1 MSILFLCCFYRIS
14 SFYNCSIFKTIEDDA
29 KASGLRIT
37 SIFHDAINA
46 IRTTFTSE
54 IDDAKASGLRIT
66 GIFHNAINA
75 MRTTFTSEIFDSNFE
90 SSLNNDITAI
100 KNYKNTVAS
109 GIEPATA
116 LKTCMASASEDA
128 IEYAASI
135 DATSISADEYIAKQR
150 TAQVATVA
158 QSKSLSSAKS
168 LIAEYNS
175 RCKNVGMS
183 QSDFISAIGQT
194 NSGLSKYLSGLNGAN
209 ASLGGYIVSLA
220 SAKLSTIA
228 LQVATMALNAALSV
242 GLAIAIQA
250 AVAWL
255 DDLVHAAKKASE
267 AADENASKSKEKA
280 QAAKEEVQQLDE
292 LIAKYKELANSDV
305 RDTSRRNEIRDVQGQ
320 IADLVGEQADN
331 LNLVNGK
338 LDEEL
343 DKLYEIQKIEAEKT
357 VKSASSAYYDAKDAA
372 DKAIGAESYLGL
384 DGYDYVGKIDKEV
397 FDELEGLD
405 KIVGT
410 NIAGKS
416 GLNLS
421 SLGDAGLSSDLL
433 GNADLS
439 TIQGK
444 IDALDLLIEKIEN
457 INGYDFANSEF
468 YNGLIEARDHY
479 QSYIDSMSE
488 AAISLRDAVTNVAAY
503 DETLSHMTVNSA
515 ESFGEYRQKMI
526 DAVSDNPYITGAV
539 ANGDITNSDI
549 EDDVTNYLSTLDEF
563 SDYYNDWAKS
573 FTNNG
578 LAETAEEMSTALKT
592 IFSSGDYFKQF
603 SSSDEGSKQIKN
615 SFDSWVDSLSDKDL
629 KLVYQLSLDEDA
641 STRTLDEWKSLVNDI
656 TPEIMKSFTSG
667 DYFKQFSSSDE
678 GSKQIKHSF
687 ESWVDS
693 LSDEELTVAYKLS
706 LNEESSSWDL
716 AEWIENVKS
725 TLKSQKGLISFS
737 DLINEESE
745 NDDAFSDRV
754 DSYIETVSSLKEA
767 LHAYS
772 TGDYEN
778 SSITNLIK
786 TFPQLASETDNLD
799 VAIYNLLNQLD
810 TNMLADFNAQFG
822 RLDTEEDRQQL
833 LNYQNAVLS
842 TGKTVGNTWFQI
854 DIDTEVDSMDNLYQA
869 MKESVSATGLTSD
882 SISALEARYRS
893 LDSYDPSKLFERTYN
908 GIHLNASALRDL
920 EAEYEKQK
928 KNEIIYGEDGL
939 EEKKKRYNELTKEIE
954 SCNDA
959 AKKSEL
965 VQEQSNLKPQIEDL
979 ANLASQ
985 YEGLTSA
992 YNKWIL
998 AQSSGEEGDKYDAIR
1013 DNLDDVEELYKQG
1026 LVGTNAF
1033 RSYVDLLSNQDLST
1047 ASPTEVREEYERL
1060 KQTIEG
1066 TSYSATDFLA
1076 EGSDGVLSF
1085 LNAVKELNN
1094 GWVTEEDGKWT
1105 LNFED
1110 DEEVARRL
1118 GIDVEFLQSILEKL
1132 SEYEWV
1138 INLNSI
1144 YSDID
1149 LLQTKAEEANEKLKE
1164 MGKTDIDF
1172 NVNSDNIDDV
1182 NSQIESAKGLLNS
1195 FRNEDGTININAE
1208 GAQEAQLIL
1217 GALIRQKQLLNEPA
1231 IMTVDTSGASEE
1243 VTSAIVLLQNLQTE
1257 YNNLEVET
1265 AIGVDTSETQGKI
1278 QNIISELENVPD
1290 TVKASLGLDDEDLQ
1304 NSLQELK
1311 NTPIDVD
1318 AGVNLSQ
1325 ATLDGVVSKINGL
1338 VPSMDVTAHVD
1349 STEVD
1354 NYQEKEHDSKGT
1366 VKFDVNDDEIVK
1378 FQNAPH
1384 TAKGK
1389 VIWDNDELLVKRNF
1403 YANGYITWKSAGTKN
1418 GLGKPDGLG
1427 GVDGTAH
1434 ANGTAF
1440 ANGDWGTKQSGV
1452 ALGGELG
1459 QELVVRNGRFFTIG
1473 DDSAEF
1479 FQYRKGD
1486 IIFNAE
1492 QTKEIFEKGKITHGS
1507 KRGSTFANGSAYI
1520 EGTAFSNG
1528 SGMITASGHVITTPT
1543 GGGGGSSSSNGSSSN
1558 NSSEKEEEPQIIDWI
1573 EIAIE
1578 RIERAIDNLATIAT
1592 SPFRKLA
1599 EKLDATNDELSK
1611 MSYELSLQQSAYNR
1625 YMQQA
1630 NSVGLSSDLATKVQ
1644 NGTIDITEYDSDT
1657 ADKIKDYQEWY
1668 EKALDCKDAILE
1680 LKESIA
1686 ELYQSKFDDV
1696 ATDYENQLS
1705 LLEHLTNTYN
1715 NGIDDLEA
1723 RGYLAS
1729 TKYYEALQKT
1739 EAQNIA
1745 IRKKELAELTE
1756 AMSEA
1761 VNSGYIKEGSEAW
1774 YDFQNSINEVKEAI
1788 QESETAMVEF
1798 ANSIREVKW
1807 GHFDYLQEQIS
1818 NITEEANFLIDLME
1832 NSDLYTDNGQ
1842 LTETGQATMGL
1853 HGQNYNVYMAQAD
1866 KYAEELKK
1874 LNAEIADDPNNTK
1887 LLERREELL
1896 ESQRDAILAAED
1908 EKQAIVDMV
1917 REGIELELDAL
1928 QDLIDKY
1935 TESLDSAKDL
1945 YDYQKKI
1952 KDQTSEIASLQKQ
1965 IAAYAGDT
1973 SEENRATVQKLQ
1985 VDLSDAME
1993 DLEETQYDHYIS
2005 EQKKLLDTLY
2015 NEYEMILNERLDN
2028 VDALLSDMIDS
2039 INANSSSI
2047 SDTLITETEKVGYDL
2062 SESIK
2067 SIWSNEGDAFSIIT
2081 KYGESFL
2088 TELTSV
2094 NTVLNSIS
2102 AKVGKMIGE
2111 SDASTDETVSMTE
2124 PSTTTDT
2131 SSTQPST
2138 PSASTLTRSDKDYY
2152 GVALAICNGN
2162 YGWGT
2167 GNTRKSKLKAKG
2179 FDANR
2184 IQSIVN
2190 QMLQEGYVYSGAW
2203 VGRYQGI
2210 KSLEPYHYNKYA
2222 HGGLVDYTGLAQLD
2236 GSPTEPEMVLS
2247 PKDTANF
2254 IALKDAMRSIADGN
2268 SPLADLFG
2276 SENGASN
2283 ILTQLAKIENPL
2295 SMSGTTVGDITYQV
2309 TIPIDHVQDYN
2320 DFMNQMRKDGKFEKM
2335 IRAMT
2340 VDILAGGSK
2349 LSKNKYQW

>member
-1 MSILFLCCFYRIS
+1 MTDSLV
-14 SFYNCSIFKTIEDDA
+14 FKTVDNDFSSMISDVSTLSNKLGALGVSFKDIS
-29 KASGLRIT
+29 KAWSVYGIKGVKNVFANSIT
-37 SIFHDAINA
+37 EMDL
-46 IRTTFTSE
+46 E
-54 IDDAKASGLRIT
+54 ML
-66 GIFHNAINA
+66 
-75 MRTTFTSEIFDSNFE
+75 
-90 SSLNNDITAI
+90 
-100 KNYKNTVAS
+100 KNYNEKVNTGTLMTKALGQTMVGAS
-109 GIEPATA
+109 KSAKEAAISYKGQAVNLEEVT
-116 LKTCMASASEDA
+116 ASAN
-128 IEYAASI
+128 
-135 DATSISADEYIAKQR
+135 TSKLA
-150 TAQVATVA
+150 
-158 QSKSLSSAKS
+158 
-168 LIAEYNS
+168 LIGT
-175 RCKNVGMS
+175 K
-183 QSDFISAIGQT
+183 
-194 NSGLSKYLSGLNGAN
+194 
-209 ASLGGYIVSLA
+209 
-220 SAKLSTIA
+220 
-228 LQVATMALNAALSV
+228 VATMALNAALSV

-250 AVAWL
+250 VVAWL

-267 AADENASKSKEKA
+267 AADENASKSKEKV

-305 RDTSRRNEIRDVQGQ
+305 QDTSRRSEIRDVQGQ

-539 ANGDITNSDI
+539 ANGDITSSDI

-687 ESWVDS
+687 ESWVAS

-908 GIHLNASALRDL
+908 GIHLNASALREL
-920 EAEYEKQK
+920 EAEYEKQQK
-928 KNEIIYGEDGL
+928 GKIESEL
-939 EEKKKRYNELTKEIE
+939 KEKQDRYNELTEQIE
-954 SCNDA
+954 SCTSA
-959 AKKSEL
+959 AEKSKL
-965 VQEQSNLKPQIEDL
+965 VQEQSDLKPQIEDL

-1338 VPSMDVTAHVD
+1338 VPSMDVTANVTGQENVD
-1349 STEVD
+1349 SLKQSTENLSDKTVTAKAEVEGKEDVD
-1354 NYQEKEHDSKGT
+1354 NLNTSIENLKDKNVT
-1366 VKFDVNDDEIVK
+1366 ARADVFGISSVQDLQTSIDNLKDKTIYINTFKRTTTIGEG
-1378 FQNAPH
+1378 NA
-1384 TAKGK
+1384 
-1389 VIWDNDELLVKRNF
+1389 
-1403 YANGYITWKSAGTKN
+1403 
-1418 GLGKPDGLG
+1418 
-1427 GVDGTAH
+1427 DGTAH

-1459 QELVVRNGRFFTIG
+1459 QELVVRNGKFFTIG

-1507 KRGSTFANGSAYI
+1507 KRGSTFANGSAYT
-1520 EGTAFSNG
+1520 EGTAFSSG

-1578 RIERAIDNLATIAT
+1578 RIERAIDRLKNTAT
-1592 SPFRKLA
+1592 STYKALKTRLG
-1599 EKLDATNDELSK
+1599 ATYDEISKVNEELSI
-1611 MSYELSLQQSAYNR
+1611 QQKAYNR

-1630 NSVGLSSDLATKVQ
+1630 NSVGLSSDLATKVR
-1644 NGTIDITEYDSDT
+1644 NGTIDINEYDADT
-1657 ADKIKDYQEWY
+1657 QELISDYQEWY
-1668 EKALDCKDAILE
+1668 D
-1680 LKESIA
+1680 
-1686 ELYQSKFDDV
+1686 YY
-1696 ATDYENQLS
+1696 ATIYS
-1705 LLEHLTNTYN
+1705 
-1715 NGIDDLEA
+1715 
-1723 RGYLAS
+1723 
-1729 TKYYEALQKT
+1729 
-1739 EAQNIA
+1739 
-1745 IRKKELAELTE
+1745 
-1756 AMSEA
+1756 
-1761 VNSGYIKEGSEAW
+1761 
-1774 YDFQNSINEVKEAI
+1774 
-1788 QESETAMVEF
+1788 
-1798 ANSIREVKW
+1798 
-1807 GHFDYLQEQIS
+1807 
-1818 NITEEANFLIDLME
+1818 
-1832 NSDLYTDNGQ
+1832 
-1842 LTETGQATMGL
+1842 
-1853 HGQNYNVYMAQAD
+1853 NVY
-1866 KYAEELKK
+1866 
-1874 LNAEIADDPNNTK
+1874 
-1887 LLERREELL
+1887 
-1896 ESQRDAILAAED
+1896 
-1908 EKQAIVDMV
+1908 
-1917 REGIELELDAL
+1917 
-1928 QDLIDKY
+1928 
-1935 TESLDSAKDL
+1935 
-1945 YDYQKKI
+1945 
-1952 KDQTSEIASLQKQ
+1952 
-1965 IAAYAGDT
+1965 
-1973 SEENRATVQKLQ
+1973 
-1985 VDLSDAME
+1985 
-1993 DLEETQYDHYIS
+1993 
-2005 EQKKLLDTLY
+2005 
-2015 NEYEMILNERLDN
+2015 
-2028 VDALLSDMIDS
+2028 
-2039 INANSSSI
+2039 
-2047 SDTLITETEKVGYDL
+2047 
-2062 SESIK
+2062 
-2067 SIWSNEGDAFSIIT
+2067 
-2081 KYGESFL
+2081 
-2088 TELTSV
+2088 
-2094 NTVLNSIS
+2094 
-2102 AKVGKMIGE
+2102 
-2111 SDASTDETVSMTE
+2111 
-2124 PSTTTDT
+2124 
-2131 SSTQPST
+2131 
-2138 PSASTLTRSDKDYY
+2138 
-2152 GVALAICNGN
+2152 
-2162 YGWGT
+2162 
-2167 GNTRKSKLKAKG
+2167 
-2179 FDANR
+2179 
-2184 IQSIVN
+2184 
-2190 QMLQEGYVYSGAW
+2190 
-2203 VGRYQGI
+2203 
-2210 KSLEPYHYNKYA
+2210 
-2222 HGGLVDYTGLAQLD
+2222 
-2236 GSPTEPEMVLS
+2236 
-2247 PKDTANF
+2247 
-2254 IALKDAMRSIADGN
+2254 
-2268 SPLADLFG
+2268 
-2276 SENGASN
+2276 
-2283 ILTQLAKIENPL
+2283 
-2295 SMSGTTVGDITYQV
+2295 
-2309 TIPIDHVQDYN
+2309 
-2320 DFMNQMRKDGKFEKM
+2320 
-2335 IRAMT
+2335 
-2340 VDILAGGSK
+2340 
-2349 LSKNKYQW
+2349 